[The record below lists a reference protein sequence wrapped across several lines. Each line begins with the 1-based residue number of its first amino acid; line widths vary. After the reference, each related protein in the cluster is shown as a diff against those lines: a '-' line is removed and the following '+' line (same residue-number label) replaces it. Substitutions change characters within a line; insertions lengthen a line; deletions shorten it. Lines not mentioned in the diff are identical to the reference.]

1 MTEYK
6 NDERVYKGG
15 YLDNDELD
23 FQDMK
28 RVKKW
33 KMVERKGQL
42 RDIIKWITPCEGDKY
57 RNGITNRKQQ
67 GILGYTTP
75 VIIGTNV

>member
-28 RVKKW
+28 RVKK
-33 KMVERKGQL
+33 KEMVERKGQL
-42 RDIIKWITPCEGDKY
+42 RDIIKWITPCEGAKY
-57 RNGITNRKQQ
+57 RNGVTNRKQQ
-67 GILGYTTP
+67 WILGYTTP